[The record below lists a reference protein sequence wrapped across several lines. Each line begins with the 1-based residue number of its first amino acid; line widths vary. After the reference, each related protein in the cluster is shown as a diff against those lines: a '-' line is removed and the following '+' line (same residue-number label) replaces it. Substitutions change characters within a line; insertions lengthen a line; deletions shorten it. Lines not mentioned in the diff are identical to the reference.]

1 MVNEKRISKKEK
13 NILFSIINKEK
24 NQKNNKSTFDKNNK
38 IDNKKHDFD
47 ISKINNNTKENL
59 ISDNNDINNNSS
71 INKYLNVE
79 NNSCID
85 NDNETY
91 DNSSVNKEYSQER
104 IKTIIKNNQS
114 YKLNKNQKPK
124 KRNNDFS
131 FNTNNKT
138 INNCYSNRYQN
149 ILTLY
154 DNFDMEDFKNDN
166 YSNKNVRTINS
177 NNNLL
182 LVTNVTKCPQ
192 CHCLFGKPSKLLN
205 NNDNEE

>member
-1 MVNEKRISKKEK
+1 M
-13 NILFSIINKEK
+13 
-24 NQKNNKSTFDKNNK
+24 TF
-38 IDNKKHDFD
+38 IDL
-47 ISKINNNTKENL
+47 SKINNNTKENL
-59 ISDNNDINNNSS
+59 INVDNDINNNSR

-91 DNSSVNKEYSQER
+91 DNSSVNKECSQER
-104 IKTIIKNNQS
+104 IKTIIINNQS
-114 YKLNKNQKPK
+114 YKLNKNQKQK
-124 KRNNDFS
+124 RRNNDFS

-138 INNCYSNRYQN
+138 INGCSNRYKN

-154 DNFDMEDFKNDN
+154 DNFDIEDFKNDN

-205 NNDNEE
+205 NNNNEE